1 MKRSALGVIITL
13 QLFVA
18 AAAQGVPAGRAQAAA
33 SVAGAYH
40 YKTYR
45 PGKEGYDKTLKVE
58 DKGGGRLHVS
68 LSGAYMYRA
77 NGEETMHEANGEGD
91 ASLRGNIATASVTAD
106 GAEGPCRVV
115 ITFEGD
121 RAGVKA
127 DDTCDF
133 NVVLDGLYVKEKAAG
148 RPAAVNDANVNAGG
162 LRQVSYDRLEDFV
175 NDTDRNKT
183 GLRYVITSVPAE
195 KISKITA
202 AEGASQR
209 GLFYLASGE
218 DDTGAATGF
227 VTSGVLVKG
236 LRAQPRAGAARL
248 RVTATLVEFA
258 GEFDVYRISFVTKVE
273 GLSEDGWV
281 VWSVAGVEPARVKM
295 RQ

>member
-1 MKRSALGVIITL
+1 MKRLALGVIITL
-13 QLFVA
+13 QLFAA
-18 AAAQGVPAGRAQAAA
+18 AAAQGLPAGRAQAAA

-45 PGKEGYDKTLKVE
+45 PGKEGYDNTLEVE

-68 LSGAYMYRA
+68 LSGTYMYRA
-77 NGEETMHEANGEGD
+77 NGAETMHEASGEGD
-91 ASLRGNIATASVTAD
+91 ASLRGNIATASVTPD

-127 DDTCDF
+127 DDACDF
-133 NVVLDGLYVKEKAAG
+133 NVVLDGLYVKEKAPG
-148 RPAAVNDANVNAGG
+148 RPAAGNDANANAAG

-175 NDTDRNKT
+175 NDIDKNKT

-202 AEGASQR
+202 AEGTSQR

-218 DDTGAATGF
+218 DDTGAAMGF
-227 VTSGVLVKG
+227 ITSGALVKS
-236 LRAQPRAGAARL
+236 LRAQRAGAARL

-258 GEFDVYRISFVTKVE
+258 GEFDVYRMSFVTKVE
-273 GLSEDGWV
+273 GLSEDGSV
-281 VWSVAGVEPARVKM
+281 VWSAAGVEPARVKM